1 MTQRERGWDMRQSA
15 NDIWEEN
22 ISPSGLI
29 FVNTVTDA
37 RQPIKP
43 TSFHGGI
50 LAVSKRLFLLLKM
63 KDL

>member
-22 ISPSGLI
+22 TSPSGSI

-37 RQPIKP
+37 RQFIRP

-50 LAVSKRLFLLLKM
+50 LAVSK
-63 KDL
+63 